1 MGKDEGLLLMKIGLS
16 THIFANR
23 PLTPRLI
30 QKIARQGFQ
39 TIELY
44 ANRPHF
50 DFTNPG
56 RVEEITQAIK
66 KAGLRVNSVHAPF
79 YSHISDALRGR
90 WLSISAVDE
99 RERSEA
105 VALITRA
112 LSICE
117 KIEVR
122 YLVVHFGNVND
133 KWDERMV
140 AQGIRSLQE
149 LEGTF
154 RPLGVSIAVENIV
167 NQLSLPHRLAALI
180 KDSSLKGVGICL
192 DIAHAHLTGSL
203 PEGIVE
209 TSSYVLTTH
218 LHDNRGDKDSHLLP
232 FSGIIDW
239 ERVMDKFRAISYKG
253 THILEPRWSILA
265 GRSLRRAYCAARK
278 MDNLLHD
285 KE

>member
-1 MGKDEGLLLMKIGLS
+1 MKIGLS

-30 QKIARQGFQ
+30 ERIARQGFQ

-50 DFTNPG
+50 DFTNPA

-66 KAGLRVNSVHAPF
+66 KAGLRVSSIHAPF

-90 WLSISAVDE
+90 WLSICAVNE
-99 RERSEA
+99 GERSEA

-122 YLVVHFGNVND
+122 YLVVHFGNIND
-133 KWDERMV
+133 SWDEVMF
-140 AQGIRSLQE
+140 AQGIKSLRE
-149 LEGTF
+149 LEESC

-192 DIAHAHLTGSL
+192 DIAHAHITGSL
-203 PEGIVE
+203 PEGIE
-209 TSSYVLTTH
+209 QTASSILTTH
-218 LHDNRGDKDSHLLP
+218 LHDTRGDKDSHLLP

-239 ERVMDKFRAISYKG
+239 EGVMSKFRAIDYQG
-253 THILEPRWSILA
+253 THILEPRWSILT

>member
-1 MGKDEGLLLMKIGLS
+1 MGKDEGLPGMKIGLS

-23 PLTPRLI
+23 PLTARLLER
-30 QKIARQGFQ
+30 IARQGFQ

-50 DFTNPG
+50 DFTNPA

-66 KAGLRVNSVHAPF
+66 KSGLRVRSVHAPF

-90 WLSISAVDE
+90 WLSICSVDE
-99 RERSEA
+99 GERSEA

-117 KIEVR
+117 KIEVK

-133 KWDERMV
+133 SWDEVMY
-140 AQGIRSLQE
+140 AQGRKSLQE
-149 LEGTF
+149 LEKVS

-203 PEGIVE
+203 PEGIEE
-209 TSSYVLTTH
+209 TASSILTTH
-218 LHDNRGDKDSHLLP
+218 LHDTRGDKDSHLLP
-232 FSGIIDW
+232 SSGIIDW
-239 ERVMDKFRAISYKG
+239 ERVMDKFRAIGYQG

-265 GRSLRRAYCAARK
+265 GRSLRRAYYASQK
-278 MDNLLHD
+278 IDNLLR
-285 KE
+285 KG

>member
-1 MGKDEGLLLMKIGLS
+1 MGKDEGLPGMKIGLS

-23 PLTPRLI
+23 SLTPGLI
-30 QKIARQGFQ
+30 ERIARQGFQ

-50 DFTNPG
+50 DFTNPA
-56 RVEEITQAIK
+56 RVEEITHAIK
-66 KAGLRVNSVHAPF
+66 GAELRVSSVHAPF

-90 WLSISAVDE
+90 WLSICAVNE
-99 RERSEA
+99 GERSEA

-133 KWDERMV
+133 GWDERMV
-140 AQGIRSLQE
+140 AQGIKSLQE
-149 LEGTF
+149 LEESC

-192 DIAHAHLTGSL
+192 DIAHAHITGSL
-203 PEGIVE
+203 PEGIE
-209 TSSYVLTTH
+209 QTASSILTTH
-218 LHDNRGDKDSHLLP
+218 LHDTRGDKDSHLLP

-239 ERVMDKFRAISYKG
+239 EGVMSKFRAIGYQG

-265 GRSLRRAYCAARK
+265 GRSLRRAYHAARK
-278 MDNLLHD
+278 IENLLQV
-285 KE
+285 EG

>member
-1 MGKDEGLLLMKIGLS
+1 MKIGLS

-30 QKIARQGFQ
+30 KRIARQGFQ

-50 DFTNPG
+50 DFTNPA

-66 KAGLRVNSVHAPF
+66 GAGLRVSSIHAPF

-90 WLSISAVDE
+90 WLSICSVDE
-99 RERSEA
+99 EKRSEA
-105 VALITRA
+105 VDLIKRA
-112 LSICE
+112 LSICK

-133 KWDERMV
+133 SWDEKMV
-140 AQGIRSLQE
+140 AQGIKSLQE
-149 LEGTF
+149 LEESC
-154 RPLGVSIAVENIV
+154 RPLKVSIAVENIV

-203 PEGIVE
+203 PEGIAQ
-209 TSSYVLTTH
+209 TASYILTTH
-218 LHDNRGDKDSHLLP
+218 LHDTRGDKDNHLLP

-239 ERVMDKFRAISYKG
+239 EGVMSKFRAIGYQG
-253 THILEPRWSILA
+253 THILEPRWSILT
-265 GRSLRRAYCAARK
+265 GRSLRRAYHAAQK
-278 MDNLLHD
+278 MDNLLR
-285 KE
+285 KG